1 MKMCS
6 KKNLTDR
13 QGKPLE
19 IVIYQISFFLVDLS
33 AITLA
38 MFFCIALMYHNH
50 IVGLFFHDK
59 QYF

>member
-1 MKMCS
+1 MCS

-38 MFFCIALMYHNH
+38 IFFFIALMHHNH